1 MARPKK
7 EKELRR
13 THPVMLRF
21 TDTECERL
29 LAFLAEMFPDYLC
42 IYLIIFWQC
51 YLYRSHCTLEIT
63 FCGINNFPGISK
75 TC

>member
-21 TDTECERL
+21 TDTEYERL
-29 LAFLAEMFPDYLC
+29 LFLQKPHGFL
-42 IYLIIFWQC
+42 LQ
-51 YLYRSHCTLEIT
+51 
-63 FCGINNFPGISK
+63 NISENK
-75 TC
+75 LQENQ